1 MGIARDESMAV
12 MMRGEVVLPAGRPTV
27 WAKLNDPEALKNCVG
42 IIESMERTG
51 DDSYSFVVRVKLGP
65 IGVAF
70 RGRIV
75 LSHVDPPNGYRINAE
90 GEGGIAGHAGGFADV
105 ALSDRAE
112 GTLLAYAVQV
122 DLGGRL
128 AAMGAR
134 MVDGVARRAADR
146 FFAGF
151 ARECL
156 K

>member
-1 MGIARDESMAV
+1 MAIV
-12 MMRGEVVLPAGRPTV
+12 MRGEVVLPAGRSTV

-42 IIESMERTG
+42 LIESMQRTG
-51 DDSYSFVVRVKLGP
+51 HDSYAFVVRVKLGP
-65 IGVAF
+65 LGVAF

-75 LSHVDPPNGYRINAE
+75 LSHVDPLVGYRINA
-90 GEGGIAGHAGGFADV
+90 AGV
-105 ALSDRAE
+105 ALSDRGE
-112 GTLLAYAVQV
+112 GTLLAYAVEV
-122 DLGGRL
+122 ALGGRL

-134 MVDGVARRAADR
+134 VVDGVARRAADR

>member
-1 MGIARDESMAV
+1 MAMV
-12 MMRGEVVLPAGRPTV
+12 MRGEVVLPADRPTV
-27 WAKLNDPEALKNCVG
+27 WAKLNDPVALKNCVG
-42 IIESMERTG
+42 LIESMQRSG
-51 DDSYSFVVRVKLGP
+51 DDSYDFVVRVKLGP
-65 IGVAF
+65 LGVAF
-70 RGRIV
+70 RGKIV
-75 LSHVDPPNGYRINAE
+75 LSHVDPLVGYRINAE

-105 ALSDRAE
+105 ALSDRGE
-112 GTLLAYAVQV
+112 GTLLVYAVQV

-134 MVDGVARRAADR
+134 AMDGVAQKAADR

>member
-1 MGIARDESMAV
+1 MAMV
-12 MMRGEVVLPAGRPTV
+12 MRGEVVLPADRATV

-42 IIESMERTG
+42 LIESMQRTG
-51 DDSYSFVVRVKLGP
+51 DDSYAFVVRVKLGP
-65 IGVAF
+65 LGVAF

-75 LSHVDPPNGYRINAE
+75 LSHVEPPHRYRINAE

-134 MVDGVARRAADR
+134 AMDGVAQKAADR

>member
-1 MGIARDESMAV
+1 MAMV
-12 MMRGEVVLPAGRPTV
+12 MRGEVALPADRATV

-42 IIESMERTG
+42 LIESMQRTG
-51 DDSYSFVVRVKLGP
+51 HDSYAFVVRVKLGP
-65 IGVAF
+65 LGVAF

-90 GEGGIAGHAGGFADV
+90 GEGGIAGQAGGFADV

-112 GTLLAYAVQV
+112 GTLLAYAVEV
-122 DLGGRL
+122 ALGGRL
-128 AAMGAR
+128 ARMGAR
-134 MVDGVARRAADR
+134 AIDGVAQRAADR